1 MANEFIVK
9 NGLISPTI
17 QSTVSTGTAP
27 LTVASTTLVTNLNAD
42 KLDGYDATSFGLL
55 GSSNA
60 WTNTNTFSGSLVL
73 SSTLSAGGS
82 VGTAGQ
88 VLKSTGTG
96 VEWGTAS
103 GGSGITTGKAIAMA
117 MVFG

>member
-9 NGLISPTI
+9 NGVITPTL
-17 QSTVSTGTAP
+17 QSTVETGTAP
-27 LTVASTTLVTNLNAD
+27 LTVSSTTLNTNLNAD
-42 KLDGYDATSFGLL
+42 LLDGNHASAFGLL
-55 GSSNA
+55 GSANTWTSTNA
-60 WTNTNTFSGSLVL
+60 FSGGVTL

-103 GGSGITTGKAIAMA
+103 SGGVTTGKAIAMA
-117 MVFG
+117 IVFG